1 MSDPHSEPPASP
13 AAPDQTASS
22 SHAGLDAHAAGADE
36 HGHGD
41 TLGPIDWVAWGAGLA
56 GLLVGLGT
64 ALAFVIATNRLG

>member
-13 AAPDQTASS
+13 AALGHPASS
-22 SHAGLDAHAAGADE
+22 SHAGHDAHAAGADE

-41 TLGPIDWVAWGAGLA
+41 TLGQIDWVAWAAGSA